1 MNLRD
6 VTIGHLDIT
15 AAVCVDRAAPLAAVV
30 EAIRGQG
37 SGCALVCEGDR
48 VLGTFGER
56 ELRQKV
62 VGLGVDY
69 DDAVGNHM
77 SPAPPL
83 VGPGDLLGDVV
94 LKMQEGGHEAVAVTG
109 EGGRPAGLLTAKD
122 IIRYVAELFP
132 REVLDLPRE
141 GQRTFDS
148 PEGA

>member
-6 VTIGHLDIT
+6 ITIGHLDAS
-15 AAVCVDRAAPLAAVV
+15 AAVCVDRAAPLAGVL

-37 SGCALVCEGDR
+37 AGYALVCEGDR
-48 VLGTFGER
+48 VVGAFGER
-56 ELRQKV
+56 DLVLKV

-69 DDAVGNHM
+69 DDSVGDHM

-83 VGPGDLLGDVV
+83 VGPDDLLVDVV
-94 LKMQEGGHEAVAVTG
+94 SRMGGGGHEAVAVAG
-109 EGGRPAGLLTAKD
+109 EGGKPAGLLTAKD